1 MNMKRYLSNYRKAKQ
16 LKLLFLNDNLL
27 PLPAN
32 LMTYRGLYS
41 RWLEKKAVKSINTG
55 DLDHIGRKMEV
66 YWRAACINNNIT

>member
-1 MNMKRYLSNYRKAKQ
+1 MAKQ

-41 RWLEKKAVKSINTG
+41 RWLEKNGSKINQYG
-55 DLDHIGRKMEV
+55 
-66 YWRAACINNNIT
+66 